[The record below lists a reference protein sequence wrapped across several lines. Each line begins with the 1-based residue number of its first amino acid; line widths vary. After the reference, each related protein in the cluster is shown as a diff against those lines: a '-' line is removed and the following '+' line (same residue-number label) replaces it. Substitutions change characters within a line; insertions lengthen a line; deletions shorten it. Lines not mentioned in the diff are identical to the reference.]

1 MSIMNLSSHRSR
13 VAGVGGARSAGR
25 LLNTS
30 CRRRGREESGDKLNW
45 GHSLGKRKL
54 QGMVMELH
62 SLSEV
67 QSKPSLV
74 HVTKEGCK
82 GAALPK

>member
-30 CRRRGREESGDKLNW
+30 CRRQGKEESDDKIIW
-45 GHSLGKRKL
+45 GHSLGKL

-67 QSKPSLV
+67 QSKTSLV
-74 HVTKEGCK
+74 RVTKEGYK
-82 GAALPK
+82 EFALPK